1 MKNRN
6 VNELDELISV
16 MSKSEKRSLSMRLS
30 GSKMLNLFNAINA
43 KRPFNDKQLHNLKSQ
58 LYRQIVKVL
67 RSSSVET
74 TLQEGLD
81 QARTFMERKLYVQ
94 SYKALLKVKHLSDHY
109 HQSTY
114 SLQVIL
120 LELKLRTI
128 DPTLSDI
135 PKIESLQQRYR
146 QVSQQLSA
154 IGECYMRMLT
164 FRELYFRQGL
174 LAAPG
179 PMPEAPPAGA
189 GFYQRFFHLKT
200 AIYYRLLSG
209 QLTDNSGIDELFK
222 EYPQMLEIE
231 RSEYDRILRVINPGI
246 IERKQILTNDPCI
259 IADYLHTAKLYY
271 NEGLYN
277 KALDY
282 LIPFLNTR
290 LNYRIDLQRE
300 AKALLISCHGHLG
313 NIFVT
318 ESLSRSLKRM
328 KQAAL

>member
-67 RSSSVET
+67 KSSSVKT
-74 TLQEGLD
+74 TLQEGLY
-81 QARTFMERKLYVQ
+81 QARTFIERKLYLQ

-120 LELKLRTI
+120 LELKLRTT
-128 DPTLSDI
+128 DPSLSDI

-146 QVSQQLSA
+146 QVSQELSA
-154 IGECYMRMLT
+154 IGERYMLMLT
-164 FRELYFRQGL
+164 YQELYFRQGV
-174 LAAPG
+174 LATPG
-179 PMPEAPPAGA
+179 PLPEAPPAGA
-189 GFYQRFFHLKT
+189 GFYQRYFHLKT
-200 AIYYRLLSG
+200 AIYHKLLSG
-209 QLTDNSGIDELFK
+209 QLADNSGIDELFK
-222 EYPQMLEIE
+222 EYPQMHEIE
-231 RSEYDRILRVINPGI
+231 RSQYDRILRVINPGI
-246 IERKQILTNDPCI
+246 IERKQILADDPCI
-259 IADYLHTAKLYY
+259 IADCLHTAKLYY

-277 KALDY
+277 NALDY

-300 AKALLISCHGHLG
+300 AKILLISCHSHLG
-313 NIFVT
+313 NGSVIK
-318 ESLSRSLKRM
+318 SLIRSLKRM
-328 KQAAL
+328 GQAAL

>member
-30 GSKMLNLFNAINA
+30 GSKMLRLFNAINA

-146 QVSQQLSA
+146 QVSQELST
-154 IGECYMRMLT
+154 IGERYMLMLT
-164 FRELYFRQGL
+164 FQELYFRQGVQ
-174 LAAPG
+174 AMIN
-179 PMPEAPPAGA
+179 PMPEAPSLGA

-200 AIYYRLLSG
+200 AIYYKLLSG
-209 QLTDNSGIDELFK
+209 QLTDISGIDGLF
-222 EYPQMLEIE
+222 EAYPQMLEIE

-246 IERKQILTNDPCI
+246 TEKKIFTDDPCI

-277 KALDY
+277 NALDY

-300 AKALLISCHGHLG
+300 AKILLISCHSHLG
-313 NIFVT
+313 NGSVIK
-318 ESLSRSLKRM
+318 SLTRSLKRM
-328 KQAAL
+328 EQAAL